1 MMNRNIALGEEMSVQ
16 CRSIWRDLMRMI
28 QQGNRTLTLIL
39 PALAIVALFAMG
51 LTEACAAERRSQAA
65 AQYPKVKYEGFEL
78 QRKDFRFYGFT
89 AWLKRGG
96 EWHIEGPVRH
106 NGMLC
111 GTYEAGM
118 RFGIGKPDCTDVQW
132 VSGIR
137 YVTSQS
143 QCNSAEKTHSGT
155 EIDESLA
162 GQFDAITCAEQV
174 IRCTGNCK

>member
-1 MMNRNIALGEEMSVQ
+1 MMNRSIAPAGGTP
-16 CRSIWRDLMRMI
+16 CRTKWENLWRMI
-28 QQGNRTLTLIL
+28 QLSNRSLTLSLSTLVITVL
-39 PALAIVALFAMG
+39 SATGPA
-51 LTEACAAERRSQAA
+51 EADAAERRSQAA
-65 AQYPKVKYEGFEL
+65 AQYAKGKLEGFEL

-118 RFGIGKPDCTDVQW
+118 RFGVGKPHCTDVQW
-132 VSGIR
+132 VSGVR

-143 QCNSAEKTHSGT
+143 QCNAAEMTHSGT

-174 IRCTGNCK
+174 VRCTGNCK

>member
-1 MMNRNIALGEEMSVQ
+1 MINRNIETAGGAP
-16 CRSIWRDLMRMI
+16 CRARWENLLRMI
-28 QQGNRTLTLIL
+28 RLSNRPLIL
-39 PALAIVALFAMG
+39 SLSTLVITVLSAIGPA
-51 LTEACAAERRSQAA
+51 EADAAERRSQAA
-65 AQYPKVKYEGFEL
+65 AQYAKGKLEGFEL
-78 QRKDFRFYGFT
+78 QRKDFRFFGFT

-132 VSGIR
+132 ISGVR
-137 YVTSQS
+137 YATSQP
-143 QCNSAEKTHSGT
+143 QCNGVEMTHSGT
-155 EIDESLA
+155 EIDESLTA
-162 GQFDAITCAEQV
+162 QFDAITCAEQV